1 MPARKKSVSTQ
12 DNKVN
17 VAKLGRSYYDIVDV
31 YNQKIISSFIENSE
45 KLRLGQLN
53 NEEFKRL
60 VVKNITQES
69 EMFKSWGWDVLSKN
83 LND

>member
-31 YNQKIISSFIENSE
+31 YNQKIISSFIE
-45 KLRLGQLN
+45 
-53 NEEFKRL
+53 
-60 VVKNITQES
+60 
-69 EMFKSWGWDVLSKN
+69 KSN
-83 LND
+83 L

>member
-1 MPARKKSVSTQ
+1 MAPRKKTEVSQ

-17 VAKLGRSYYDIVDV
+17 IAKLGRSYYDIVDV

-45 KLRLGQLN
+45 KLRTGQLN

-60 VVKNITQES
+60 FVENVTKES

-83 LND
+83 ING

>member
-1 MPARKKSVSTQ
+1 MPARKKSVITQ

-53 NEEFKRL
+53 SEEFKRL

>member
-1 MPARKKSVSTQ
+1 MPARKKSVITQ